1 MDHLKSQALN
11 GKNNKRIN
19 KVDELENEG
28 TAAWA
33 DTERTIPESNVSVPD
48 TDAVIRA
55 KNWVDNG
62 SRL

>member
-11 GKNNKRIN
+11 GKNNNRIN
-19 KVDELENEG
+19 KVDKLENEG

-33 DTERTIPESNVSVPD
+33 DTKHTIPESNVSVPD